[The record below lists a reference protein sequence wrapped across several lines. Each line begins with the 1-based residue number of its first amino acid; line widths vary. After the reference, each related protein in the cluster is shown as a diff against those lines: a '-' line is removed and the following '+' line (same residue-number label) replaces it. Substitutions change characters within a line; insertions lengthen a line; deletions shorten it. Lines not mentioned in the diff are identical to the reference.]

1 MNAKK
6 FSDAMSELDTKYVDE
21 ALNYKKKSPKP
32 FWVKWGAMAACL
44 CLIISSMFLLKHAE
58 YNNIGGSD
66 GIVMLFTEAEVVEV
80 FSPRSVLV
88 EITEENIY
96 NANTDKNLFNVGDM
110 VQAEF
115 NEDIVLHFNVGDIVI
130 IGRGNTADVDYSQK
144 PYIAQCNNIQ
154 IKAEEDYRNI
164 WVSAANNLG
173 EEAAGHTFV
182 ETTYGEYL
190 INLPE
195 DNSCRI
201 EDYKLLDYF
210 SSGCSH
216 FFAYRL
222 GKRGRAE
229 NPCQQDYTVLSEIKP
244 EQRIGKHSATQCKH
258 TLQVAKTIS
267 ESFRSK
273 QYPTAN
279 NYKNRYYAIQS

>member
-58 YNNIGGSD
+58 YNNIEGSD

-201 EDYKLLDYF
+201 EDYKLLDYTPLETTEN
-210 SSGCSH
+210 SVSGE
-216 FFAYRL
+216 FTFAI
-222 GKRGRAE
+222 KAVNE
-229 NPCQQDYTVLSEIKP
+229 NYYT
-244 EQRIGKHSATQCKH
+244 G
-258 TLQVAKTIS
+258 
-267 ESFRSK
+267 
-273 QYPTAN
+273 QYT
-279 NYKNRYYAIQS
+279 